1 MKLYRIEWTET
12 ATNFG
17 YVTTDDIDSVKI
29 WVENNLNPNQHD
41 WNVQKEINRGKQV
54 TKIEE
59 AVLTPVD
66 IPE

>member
-1 MKLYRIEWTET
+1 MKLYRIEWVET
-12 ATNFG
+12 VPNFG

-41 WNVQKEINRGKQV
+41 WNVHKEINRGKQV